1 MRMDLKKLA
10 LGIGT
15 AAALAGCAGGPAALA
30 QTTSRPPAAEP
41 GGNVALAPGQEVQVA
56 GRDLTVRYR
65 QLVSDSRCKP
75 GRQCFVAGEA
85 VVALVLTEPGRGEHT
100 SVQLHTGR
108 QGPDSTTFAG
118 TTVKLA
124 AVDGSGNRILVRFS

>member
-1 MRMDLKKLA
+1 MDLKKLA

-15 AAALAGCAGGPAALA
+15 AAALAGCAGGPTALA
-30 QTTSRPPAAEP
+30 QTPSPPPADP
-41 GGNVALAPGQEVQVA
+41 GGNVSLAPGQQVQVA

-65 QLVSDSRCKP
+65 QLVSDSRCRP

-108 QGPDSTTFAG
+108 SGPDSATFAG

-124 AVDGSGNRILVRFS
+124 AVDGTGNHILVRFS